1 MARVKVWLDGE
12 ILTASDLNAEF
23 DNALASSLTPD
34 TLDDVSGNLVE
45 MQAVAD
51 PYPAGAASLATTM
64 RGEIQRLRYLLK
76 QITGKSEWYIDPDTT
91 IAAIQT
97 ALTSAVVLKTLFDAN
112 TILAAD
118 ADNVPAA
125 VTIAEDRVVGRK
137 TGGNITAL
145 TLSEILD
152 FIGSAAAGDILY
164 RGASSWERLA
174 KGTTAQ
180 YLKGGDTPSWATPLA
195 DGDKGDITVSSS
207 GATWTIDSGV
217 VSQAKLKTS
226 SGSVSFNVPMGTG
239 DGGSLLTLPGGEY
252 GFYPRTRSYMTGAVG
267 RDFKGAAQIHYY
279 SGTAPCDTGTASY
292 IYLYGYAGDS
302 YGYVTATQRYVT
314 SSGEVFWIFILRDKE
329 TKRIISVWEAPD
341 HPCFGNGGD
350 PSQVP
355 HPFIGYNPSTDE
367 IMYISVTDAELAYI
381 KDEANQQH
389 KSISQL
395 IIENYEID
403 DTQDN
408 AKNTAWPTIEVTVG
422 LPEGYDWQMAKS
434 GDLITPIK
442 KTIPKPDYVLVR
454 SIAIKE
460 QK

>member
-125 VTIAEDRVVGRK
+125 VTIAADRVVGRK

-164 RGASSWERLA
+164 RGASSWARLA

-195 DGDKGDITVSSS
+195 DGDKGDITVSGS
-207 GATWTIDSGV
+207 GGTWTIDSAV
-217 VSQAKLKTS
+217 IDQSRLKTS
-226 SGSVSFNVPMGTG
+226 TGTVDVTSGTYGV
-239 DGGSLLTLPGGEY
+239 LPGGEY
-252 GFYPRTRSYMTGAVG
+252 AHTPQSRITSTDDAHLKTVTESGFCTGL
-267 RDFKGAAQIHYY
+267 AA
-279 SGTAPCDTGTASY
+279 TGTSAFVTRVSAT
-292 IYLYGYAGDS
+292 IDVSAR
-302 YGYVTATQRYVT
+302 YGYVTYQSRYHT
-314 SSGEVFWIFILRDKE
+314 SSGEVYWIFIW
-329 TKRIISVWEAPD
+329 KRKTGEFLGSYQAPD
-341 HPCFGNGGD
+341 HPCFGNGGK
-350 PSQVP
+350 PGLVP
-355 HPFIGYNPSTDE
+355 TPFPQFNP
-367 IMYISVTDAELAYI
+367 VTDDMI
-381 KDEANQQH
+381 VINPTDKQ
-389 KSISQL
+389 
-395 IIENYEID
+395 IEEINKLRYVDNDNIPDLTTYQVIEKYYDIID
-403 DTQDN
+403 D
-408 AKNTAWPTIEVTVG
+408 AKATWPVIDITVG
-422 LPEGYDWQMAKS
+422 LPEGHDWATMIGKAVK
-434 GDLITPIK
+434 PIK
-442 KTIPKPDYVLVR
+442 KAIPKPVNVILRTIVKKD
-454 SIAIKE
+454 IK
-460 QK
+460 